1 LSDKGP
7 DRRFLQAAAWSLNMT
22 QYNPAAAAPARPTV
36 TPMARGRSTLP
47 ADAALAA
54 ASRMRQAV
62 LEEVAARLG

>member
-1 LSDKGP
+1 
-7 DRRFLQAAAWSLNMT
+7 MT